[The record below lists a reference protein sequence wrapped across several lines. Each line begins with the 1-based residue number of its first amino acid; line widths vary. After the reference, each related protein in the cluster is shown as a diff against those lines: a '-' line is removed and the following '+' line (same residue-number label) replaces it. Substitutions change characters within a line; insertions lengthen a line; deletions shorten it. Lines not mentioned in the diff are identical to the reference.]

1 VPTFEIND
9 LFESRVIAI
18 GLDGNLL
25 SADRSGQIIHSVRHR
40 DPQYLTENGR
50 REDPRLLTES
60 ERQAEGI

>member
-25 SADRSGQIIHSVRHR
+25 SADRSG
-40 DPQYLTENGR
+40 
-50 REDPRLLTES
+50 
-60 ERQAEGI
+60 